1 MYSGALMQIVKLLI
15 TKECSVS
22 SVDVP
27 LKMAIKLLIYNEC
40 SVCDVFLSIYI
51 FILLK
56 RVRGGLRAKITSK
69 DPDIP

>member
-1 MYSGALMQIVKLLI
+1 MQIVKLLK

-56 RVRGGLRAKITSK
+56 RVREGLRAKIPSK

>member
-1 MYSGALMQIVKLLI
+1 MQIVKLLK

-56 RVRGGLRAKITSK
+56 RVREGLRAKIPFTNLYIS
-69 DPDIP
+69 